1 MKILAFAGSNSKNS
15 INKALVTHV
24 STYFKGCDLH
34 YLDLNEFSLPMYGID
49 LEREKG
55 IPNAAYS
62 FINTFK
68 KCDLILLSLA
78 EHNGAYTAAFKN
90 ILDWCSRIPGET
102 VFQEKPMFLMSTS
115 PGGRG
120 AKGVLEL
127 GANRFPRHGAKVLAT
142 LSLPKFKENF
152 ERGKGIVNL
161 EYRQQFEATAKEVF
175 EKIKE
180 D

>member
-24 STYFKGCDLH
+24 STYFKGCDIR
-34 YLDLNEFSLPMYGID
+34 YLDINEFKLPIYGID
-49 LEREKG
+49 EEKAHG
-55 IPNAAYS
+55 IPNAAYD
-62 FINTFK
+62 FINTLK
-68 KCDLILLSLA
+68 RCDLILLSLA

-90 ILDWCSRIPGET
+90 LLDWCSRIPNET
-102 VFQEKPMFLMSTS
+102 VFQNKPMFLMATS

-120 AKGVLEL
+120 AKSVLEI
-127 GANRFPRHGAKVLAT
+127 GANRFPRNGARVLAA

-152 ERGKGIVNL
+152 ELGRGIIDSDL
-161 EYRQQFEATAKEVF
+161 REEFEATAKEVYRQV
-175 EKIKE
+175 KE